1 MRAQI
6 KIKKNSSRIIKIGV
20 CKMNAEI
27 IAIGTE
33 LLMGQVVNTNA
44 SFLSRELSLLGIDV
58 YHQVVVGDNPKRLL
72 EVIQVAEKRSDLVI
86 LSGGLGP
93 TKDDITKQVLANH
106 LTGQLILDENTMK
119 KIIAFHENRK
129 RTMTENN
136 RLQAMVIEGSTI
148 LKNETGLAAG
158 MFLKQNNKGYI
169 LLPGPPSE
177 LEPMFINEVRP
188 LLMSER
194 KEETH
199 LVSRVLRFFNIGE
212 SQLAAELDDLIEN
225 QQNPTLATYAGK
237 HEVTLRLT
245 ANGSTAATCSVL
257 LDNMEA
263 TIQKRLGSYF
273 YGYGEDTR
281 LVNVVAD
288 LLKEQKVTLTA
299 AESLTGGAFQ
309 SCMTSVA
316 GASEYFKG
324 GIVTY
329 SNDSKLSVLG
339 VSKKTI
345 ENFGVVSAECAID
358 MAKNA
363 QKMFGT
369 DIALSFTGVAGPN
382 TLENKK
388 VGTVWIGVAVKG
400 KIAFSKEYHFGKGRD
415 NNREKSIMSGLDLIR
430 RVLLDLPIH
439 QKVFLK

>member
-1 MRAQI
+1 
-6 KIKKNSSRIIKIGV
+6 
-20 CKMNAEI
+20 MNAEI
-27 IAIGTE
+27 IAVGTE
-33 LLMGQVVNTNA
+33 LLMGQVINTNT

-72 EVIQVAEKRSDLVI
+72 EVIQVAEQRGDLVI

-93 TKDDITKQVLANH
+93 TKDDITKQILADH
-106 LTGQLILDENTMK
+106 LTKKLILDENTMK

-177 LEPMFINEVRP
+177 LEPMFINEVKP
-188 LLMSER
+188 LLMSGR
-194 KEETH
+194 KEDTH
-199 LVSRVLRFFNIGE
+199 LISRVLRFFDIGE
-212 SQLAAELDDLIEN
+212 SQLAAELDDLIEK

-245 ANGSTAATCSVL
+245 ANGSTAATCSLL

-263 TIQKRLGSYF
+263 IIQQRIGGYF

-288 LLKEQKVTLTA
+288 LLKEQKLTLTA

-309 SCMTSVA
+309 GCMTSVS
-316 GASEYFKG
+316 GASDYFKG

-329 SNDSKLSVLG
+329 SNDSKSGVLG

-345 ENFGVVSAECAID
+345 ENFGVVSAECAIE
-358 MAKNA
+358 MAKKA
-363 QKMFGT
+363 QVLFGT

-382 TLENKK
+382 TLENKE

-400 KIAFSKEYHFGKGRD
+400 ETAFSKEYHLGKGRD

-430 RVLLDLPIH
+430 RVLLDLPVQ

>member
-1 MRAQI
+1 
-6 KIKKNSSRIIKIGV
+6 
-20 CKMNAEI
+20 MNAEI
-27 IAIGTE
+27 IAVGTE
-33 LLMGQVVNTNA
+33 LLMGQVINTNA

-72 EVIQVAEKRSDLVI
+72 EVIQVAEQRSDLVI

-106 LTGQLILDENTMK
+106 LTKKLILDENTMD
-119 KIIAFHENRK
+119 KIIAFHESRK
-129 RTMTENN
+129 RSMTENN

-148 LKNETGLAAG
+148 LKNKTGLAAG
-158 MFLKQNNKGYI
+158 MFLKQTNTAFI

-177 LEPMFINEVRP
+177 LEPMFINEVKP
-188 LLMSER
+188 LLVDGNNEDN
-194 KEETH
+194 H
-199 LVSRVLRFFNIGE
+199 LISRVLRFFDIGE
-212 SQLAAELDDLIEN
+212 SRLAAELDDLIE
-225 QQNPTLATYAGK
+225 QQKNPTLATYAGK

-245 ANGSTAATCSVL
+245 ANGSTEAACISL
-257 LDNMEA
+257 LDDMEVV
-263 TIQKRLGSYF
+263 IQQRIGDYF

-281 LVNVVAD
+281 LVTVVAD
-288 LLKEQKVTLTA
+288 LLKKQKQTLTA

-309 SCMTSVA
+309 SCMTSVS

-329 SNDSKLSVLG
+329 SNDSKAAILG
-339 VSKKTI
+339 VSKETI
-345 ENFGVVSAECAID
+345 EDFGVVSAECAIE

-363 QKMFGT
+363 RVMFGT

-382 TLENKK
+382 TLENKE
-388 VGTVWIGVAVKG
+388 VGTVWIGVAVNG
-400 KIAFSKEYHFGKGRD
+400 ATAFAKEYHLGKGRN

-430 RVLLDLPIH
+430 RVLLNLPIEK
-439 QKVFLK
+439 KVF